1 MGTILSMELCN
12 VDMINMQVI
21 EIMTRSCHYNFKV
34 LKAGLTN
41 LDLKVVNS
49 EVKCHVG
56 QAKKENRL
64 DENRNQM
71 IEPLSS
77 QYNLHL

>member
-1 MGTILSMELCN
+1 MELCN

-21 EIMTRSCHYNFKV
+21 EIITRSCHYNFKV

-49 EVKCHVG
+49 EVECHVG
-56 QAKKENRL
+56 
-64 DENRNQM
+64 
-71 IEPLSS
+71 
-77 QYNLHL
+77 